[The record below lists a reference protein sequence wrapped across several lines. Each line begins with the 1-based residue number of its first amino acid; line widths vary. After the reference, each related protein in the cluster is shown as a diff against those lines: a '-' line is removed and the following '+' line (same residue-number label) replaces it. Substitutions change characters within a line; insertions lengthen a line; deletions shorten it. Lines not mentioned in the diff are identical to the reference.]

1 VSDPRQAQA
10 RLARFGR
17 WAGPLAFLALLAAP
31 ALGLDLGLSD
41 AQRLTAAALAW
52 TALWW
57 LTEAVPI
64 GAASLLPAVLL
75 PATGVLGAR
84 EVAAAYMN
92 DLILLFL
99 GAFFLAF
106 LLERWGLHRR
116 LALEVA
122 GRVGARPRRL
132 VLGFILAATLLS
144 MWLNNTACALMLMP
158 IADAVVAAVDP
169 PESGRRHTPF
179 AAALLL
185 GMAYACNVG
194 GMLTPVGTA
203 PNQVLLGQLQARFPE
218 RPEIGFHEWML
229 ATLPIGLLFVP
240 LCWWLLTRFALRVD
254 GDSLAGAQVLE
265 QQRRALGRL
274 RPGERRAA
282 WVFAAAVFGW
292 VFRSDLEL
300 GLFTLPGWERLL
312 PEPRPEISNSTVALA
327 LALLCFVLPSGEARG
342 GALLDWETARKVPLD
357 VLLLLGG
364 GFALA
369 EGIQTAGLD
378 SLMAQA
384 LTPLLEDLPRWL
396 ALALLV
402 MLISALTE
410 VTSNVAT
417 TQVLLPVLAGVAAA
431 TGDDPVLWMLPAT
444 LAASCAFMLP
454 VGTPPNAIVITTGRL
469 QVVTMAR
476 VGLWMNLLM
485 LLVIAGVTELWIVP
499 LLGLGGD

>member
-1 VSDPRQAQA
+1 MSDPRQAQA

-17 WAGPLAFLALLAAP
+17 WAGPMAFLALLAAP
-31 ALGLDLGLSD
+31 AVGLDMGLAED
-41 AQRLTAAALAW
+41 QRLTAAAVAW

-144 MWLNNTACALMLMP
+144 MGLNNTACALMLMP

-203 PNQVLLGQLQARFPE
+203 PNQVLLGQLAMRFPE
-218 RPEIGFHEWML
+218 RDPIGFGQWML

-240 LCWWLLTRFALRVD
+240 LCWWVLTRAALRVD
-254 GDSLAGAQVLE
+254 GDSQAGAAVLE
-265 QQRRALGRL
+265 AQRRSLGRL
-274 RPGERRAA
+274 RTAERRAA
-282 WVFAAAVFGW
+282 WIFGAAIFGW

-300 GLFTLPGWERLL
+300 GGVTIPGWERLL
-312 PEPRPEISNSTVALA
+312 PGLELSNSTVALA
-327 LALLCFVLPSGEARG
+327 LALLCFLLPSGEAG
-342 GALLDWETARKVPLD
+342 GGTLLDWETARKVPLD

-369 EGIQTAGLD
+369 QGIQVAGLD
-378 SLMAQA
+378 SLLAQGLA
-384 LTPLLEDLPRWL
+384 PLLEDLPRWL

-402 MLISALTE
+402 LMVSALTE

-417 TQVLLPVLAGVAAA
+417 TQVLLPVLAGAAA
-431 TGDDPVLWMLPAT
+431 AAGDDPVLWMLPAT

-476 VGLWMNLLM
+476 VGIWMNGAM
-485 LLVIAGVTELWIVP
+485 LIVIALVTELWIVP
-499 LLGLGGD
+499 LMGLAGG

>member
-1 VSDPRQAQA
+1 MSDPRRAQA
-10 RLARFGR
+10 RLARLGR
-17 WAGPLAFLALLAAP
+17 WAGPLAFLALVLAP
-31 ALGLDLGLSD
+31 RLGLELGLDE
-41 AQRLTAAALAW
+41 AQRLTAAAVAW

-84 EVAAAYMN
+84 EVAGAYMN

-116 LALEVA
+116 IALEIA

-132 VLGFILAATLLS
+132 VLGFILAAMLLS

-158 IADAVVAAVDP
+158 IADAVVGAVDP
-169 PESGRRHTPF
+169 PESGRRKTAF
-179 AAALLL
+179 GAALML
-185 GMAYACNVG
+185 GLAYACSVG

-203 PNQVLLGQLQARFPE
+203 PNQVLLGQLAQRFPE
-218 RPEIGFHEWML
+218 RDEIGFHQWML

-240 LCWWLLTRFALRVD
+240 LCWWILTRFALRVE
-254 GDSLAGAQVLE
+254 GESLAGAAVLDAE
-265 QQRRALGRL
+265 RRALGSMGA
-274 RPGERRAA
+274 PERRAA

-292 VFRSDLEL
+292 VFRTDLEL
-300 GLFTLPGWERLL
+300 GLFTVPGWERLL
-312 PEPRPEISNSTVALA
+312 PDPGLELSNSTVALA
-327 LALLCFVLPSGEARG
+327 LALLCFLLPSGAPSG
-342 GALLDWETARKVPLD
+342 GTLLDWDTARKVPLD

-378 SLMAQA
+378 SVLAQGLA
-384 LTPLLEDLPRWL
+384 PLLEELPRWL

-402 MLISALTE
+402 LLVSALTE

-417 TQVLLPVLAGVAAA
+417 TQVILPVLAGAAA
-431 TGDDPVLWMLPAT
+431 AAGDDPVLWMLPAT

-476 VGLWMNLLM
+476 VGVWMNLSM
-485 LLVIAGVTELWIVP
+485 LVVIAAVCELWIVP
-499 LLGLGGD
+499 LLGLERG